1 MFIFLTMISFYGLSP
16 NVPDILILL
25 ENQIIFKY
33 YQCRFIKRMASTG
46 QLNGR
51 ENMVMEKIDFGK
63 AQMIAKSKG
72 LQPGRVKG
80 TQGVQFTKGSN
91 DRLTVISWEEF
102 EQALKKR
109 GLAIYESGG
118 WMKIMKA

>member
-1 MFIFLTMISFYGLSP
+1 
-16 NVPDILILL
+16 
-25 ENQIIFKY
+25 
-33 YQCRFIKRMASTG
+33 MASTG

-51 ENMVMEKIDFGK
+51 ENMVMEKIDFSK
-63 AQMIAKSKG
+63 AQMIAKAKG

-102 EQALKKR
+102 EQALKDR

>member
-1 MFIFLTMISFYGLSP
+1 
-16 NVPDILILL
+16 
-25 ENQIIFKY
+25 
-33 YQCRFIKRMASTG
+33 MAGTG
-46 QLNGR
+46 RINGR
-51 ENMVMEKIDFGK
+51 DNMVMEKIDFGK

-91 DRLTVISWEEF
+91 DRLTVISWDDF
-102 EQALKKR
+102 KQALDKR

-118 WMKIMKA
+118 WMKIMKS